1 MRNAPTVIVRSFS
14 SFSLPPSLSL
24 SHCTAF
30 RTRFM
35 TRIAV
40 SENFTIAF
48 AIVFV
53 TPSVLSIC
61 VSQSPHSLRMTVKAS
76 VILY

>member
-1 MRNAPTVIVRSFS
+1 
-14 SFSLPPSLSL
+14 
-24 SHCTAF
+24 
-30 RTRFM
+30 M